1 MSETVGVR
9 CRERL
14 LRIRERLGLL
24 KPPVIVSLTG
34 RAAPTLTY
42 PLLGVQ
48 SHADEMLIVSIN
60 DFSGN
65 VIAIVRALGKLLISF
80 RKCFLMSIE
89 YKFYA
94 LGHFNK

>member
-1 MSETVGVR
+1 MLSETVGVR

-24 KPPVIVSLTG
+24 KPQVIVSLTG

-42 PLLGVQ
+42 PLLGAQ
-48 SHADEMLIVSIN
+48 SHPDEMLVVSIN

-65 VIAIVRALGKLLISF
+65 VVAVIRALGRLSNFFEKL
-80 RKCFLMSIE
+80 
-89 YKFYA
+89 
-94 LGHFNK
+94 HFDVH